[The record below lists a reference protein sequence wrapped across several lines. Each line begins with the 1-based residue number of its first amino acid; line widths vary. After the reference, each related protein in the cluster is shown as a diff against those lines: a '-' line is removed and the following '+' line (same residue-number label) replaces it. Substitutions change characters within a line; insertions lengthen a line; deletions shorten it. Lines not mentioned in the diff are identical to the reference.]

1 MIIDKRTLGNLM
13 CVMIAIIILIASFT
27 LMSNYLDDQ
36 QKLKEYKQTHCF
48 VDPFGDGGEIEMVD
62 YTPTWGVV
70 VHYNISNGCLPEL
83 HYLSYNTTTDNITID
98 DYMVQA
104 IGSFPIEIVV

>member
-62 YTPTWGVV
+62 YSPNWGAI
-70 VHYNISNGCLPEL
+70 VHYNISNDCLPEW
-83 HYLSYNTTTDNITID
+83 HYKIWREPNGTITYG